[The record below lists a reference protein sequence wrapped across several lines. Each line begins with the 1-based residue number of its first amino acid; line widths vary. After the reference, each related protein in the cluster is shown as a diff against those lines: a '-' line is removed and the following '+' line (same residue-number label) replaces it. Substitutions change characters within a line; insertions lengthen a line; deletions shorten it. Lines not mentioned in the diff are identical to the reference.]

1 MRKEKAMSLEK
12 AIQRAFERVT
22 ARGDEVDIYEILY
35 SYKAIRDL
43 PEEQIDEIYDN
54 IAARQGFTKT
64 ERR

>member
-1 MRKEKAMSLEK
+1 MSLEK